1 MKIWQL
7 MGALAL
13 IGLLAGPIVSCASS
27 NSPPRE
33 STGEYI
39 DDATISTKVRAQL
52 IGDKDLNVFQI
63 DVTTFKG
70 VVQLSG
76 FVNSAAAKT
85 RASTVVSGVEGVK
98 GVRNDLIVK

>member
-1 MKIWQL
+1 MKISQL
-7 MGALAL
+7 MVALAL
-13 IGLLAGPIVSCASS
+13 TGLLAGPIVSCASS
-27 NSPPRE
+27 KSPPRE

-76 FVNSAAAKT
+76 FVNSAAAKA
-85 RASTVVSGVEGVK
+85 RANTVVSAVEGVK